1 MYICNKKKTS
11 SFFQLWNTYIIQMDS
26 KLSYVLQF
34 HMLSLENYLENRIIR
49 KLYITLKNNLGKFHL
64 GPESSMAWINKEE
77 SLVRSENRSDKDNS
91 CGLHLLV
98 LSALWEASHF
108 SARPSPSSMRTTSD
122 IFGLWLGRYCVHKSA
137 TWTISS
143 SSILS

>member
-1 MYICNKKKTS
+1 
-11 SFFQLWNTYIIQMDS
+11 MDS

-98 LSALWEASHF
+98 LSAL
-108 SARPSPSSMRTTSD
+108 
-122 IFGLWLGRYCVHKSA
+122 
-137 TWTISS
+137 
-143 SSILS
+143 